1 MIAVNSIIT
10 ARTTL
15 TTKWKAKNRPYRITT
30 RPYRSVACLIMNLV
44 ETKLDLVNKISY
56 GIYRIEAGQRLEWF
70 NIGLSDMHPQLGKLT
85 EADSNQING
94 YKTNGGEDFAIE
106 GISAS
111 CRAPLF
117 RFSATTLSTH
127 ITDTDVK
134 NAMLSGLGVIADP
147 GCILTPPQL
156 SSPFNLENSIFEVV
170 APHVA
175 LKIEFGRSQTDYL
188 TELGNIPEGVGR
200 SYLRSHG
207 EPTTTNRFRIPEGI
221 QWLGETGADSEMVVR
236 GEVTRD
242 IIVPLNAVANVAF
255 VDPILPE
262 TVLLPIQMRL
272 HGAVFSYPSKN

>member
-1 MIAVNSIIT
+1 MNANSIIT

-15 TTKWKAKNRPYRITT
+15 QTKWKGLNKPYRITT
-30 RPYRSVACLIMNLV
+30 RPYRSVACLALALV
-44 ETKLDLVNKISY
+44 ETKLDLSSKISY
-56 GIYRIEAGQRLEWF
+56 GIYRIEKGQRLEWF
-70 NIGLSDMHPQLGKLT
+70 SIGLSDMHPQLGRLS
-85 EADSNQING
+85 EADTNQING

-117 RFSATTLSTH
+117 IFNSGTISTH
-127 ITDTDVK
+127 VTDADVK
-134 NAMLSGLGVIADP
+134 RGLLDGSCVIADP
-147 GCILTPPQL
+147 GCLLTPPQL

-221 QWLGETGADSEMVVR
+221 QWLGQTGADSEMVVR

-242 IIVPLNAVANVAF
+242 IVIPLNAVANVAF

-272 HGAVFSYPSKN
+272 HGAVFSFPSKN